1 LSISKEEKKKS
12 NPEEIYQKT
21 PFIGGDSSSVSE
33 VTVFEQVKLK
43 STFYYGAASILIA
56 PAQVLPRPYMAKY
69 KSSIFKRHI
78 SPGWN
83 QPEPP

>member
-43 STFYYGAASILIA
+43 STFYYR
-56 PAQVLPRPYMAKY
+56 VLPLY
-69 KSSIFKRHI
+69 
-78 SPGWN
+78 
-83 QPEPP
+83 